1 MLRVFALAASVA
13 CTCAFH
19 VPSCP
24 VSQELLV
31 AFRPQANACRTLAS
45 GRRCGARELRSCAD
59 FGAADKQQQ
68 DDDEEAQS
76 RLFRQAASAK
86 EAADE
91 AAARAARLRRD
102 SSSRAM
108 YQHSDQPEPQPQG
121 VAESTLAAQS
131 CTQAVGEK
139 AKFTRQFVQAE
150 IVKPMG
156 IALEENHVSY
166 RGCKVAGVIAEG
178 NAAAYQDLMGEAVP
192 PLVGMQIVAVNGE
205 DMLGKSLEEVM
216 DAIGDAPSPV
226 ALELYHGL
234 PSSLYAGWEQEA
246 LGKEV
251 TINTGLPNK
260 ALIERLRSGL

>member
-1 MLRVFALAASVA
+1 MLRACVLAASVA

-31 AFRPQANACRTLAS
+31 AFRPQANACRTLAP

-59 FGAADKQQQ
+59 FGAADKQRQ
-68 DDDEEAQS
+68 DDDAEAQS
-76 RLFRQAASAK
+76 QLFRQAASAK

-102 SSSRAM
+102 SSSRPL
-108 YQHSDQPEPQPQG
+108 YQQSDQAAPQPQG
-121 VAESTLAAQS
+121 GAESTQS
-131 CTQAVGEK
+131 CTQAEGEK

-150 IVKPMG
+150 IEKPMG